1 MHKSVL
7 DDLVAAALH
16 AAKFGS
22 LARLL
27 ISEDSKASEAAAPE
41 FYSGLVAKLSSLSDV
56 SIEWLAVP
64 LVGEHLSQRAATRA
78 LEFFSSPTG
87 AGIAAKLSALG
98 ALELS
103 STETDALAQF
113 SASEAG
119 AEFLAAMG
127 DPMIIATI
135 VQEIGDHAP

>member
-41 FYSGLVAKLSSLSDV
+41 FYSGLMAKLSSLSDNHESPPISHLNKV
-56 SIEWLAVP
+56 SLKSAAAQAVQP
-64 LVGEHLSQRAATRA
+64 
-78 LEFFSSPTG
+78 
-87 AGIAAKLSALG
+87 
-98 ALELS
+98 
-103 STETDALAQF
+103 
-113 SASEAG
+113 
-119 AEFLAAMG
+119 
-127 DPMIIATI
+127 
-135 VQEIGDHAP
+135 